1 MTLIV
6 GPAMKC
12 YLERIVVKFN
22 FLIWIILV
30 TQIGDEFHIVTF
42 EVPDEEQYFDIDMDE
57 VSIEDMK

>member
-1 MTLIV
+1 M
-6 GPAMKC
+6 
-12 YLERIVVKFN
+12 KFN

-42 EVPDEEQYFDIDMDE
+42 EIPDEEQYFDIDMDE